1 MFVAIPG
8 AIYLALALKSGKG
21 EAGEGGGGEVD
32 GGGKS
37 GEAGDRERKLSA
49 PLQLFATTV
58 LTSLVP
64 KEMHRDVSEA
74 RTAGGQEQ
82 KRAKP
87 KIEVAEEPP
96 VKREEEEEGGGGGD
110 TVGVLQGEG
119 GGIEGFSSAG
129 VEDTPASGRKPLR
142 GLFSDRRRQAL
153 LRSSGGIRARN
164 STEIEPLG

>member
-21 EAGEGGGGEVD
+21 KTEEGGGDEKD
-32 GGGKS
+32 GGGNS

-87 KIEVAEEPP
+87 RIEVAEEEQH
-96 VKREEEEEGGGGGD
+96 VKREEEEEEDGGGD

-119 GGIEGFSSAG
+119 GSVEGFSSAG

-153 LRSSGGIRARN
+153 LRSSGGMFV
-164 STEIEPLG
+164 L

>member
-21 EAGEGGGGEVD
+21 KAEEGGGDEND
-32 GGGKS
+32 GGGNS

-82 KRAKP
+82 KRVKP

-96 VKREEEEEGGGGGD
+96 VKREEEEEGGGGD

-153 LRSSGGIRARN
+153 LRSSGVI
-164 STEIEPLG
+164 LVLKKCVK